1 MAWCHLAGV
10 CLGALVALEVAR
22 LENHQ
27 DKLALYAPPL
37 FLDGW
42 SLPRLTWLR
51 PLGYILPGMARR
63 MRIPEAE
70 PFGIKNPRIRKLI
83 QQRFERGER
92 FHYPMSRLACIR
104 EVDKLRRQ
112 LMPRLGQITCP
123 TLIVHADEDD
133 ITSPRSAHHLQKH
146 LGGPVDFMPLSDSY
160 HMILVD
166 NERMAVL
173 ARSVDFFQAR
183 PAPQGHQPRYR
194 QPVAGRRRHRL
205 NPPAHP
211 DGAATPS
218 RGGPVGGPSSSA
230 SSFATKSGALSPT
243 VTKPAQ
249 RWHTGRTLAAQYCML
264 ALAHCVA
271 CRRPCRRHPR
281 ACDKSLALYL

>member
-1 MAWCHLAGV
+1 MPSPRPAALLIHGLGGTVYDLGSLGRTLEEAGIDTHAPLLPGHGTVPDDLLETGWQDWIDSMRAQYRALKQRHGVVHLAGV

-51 PLGYILPGMARR
+51 KLGYILPGMARR
-63 MRIPEAE
+63 MRVPEAE
-70 PFGIKNPRIRKLI
+70 PFGIKNQRIRKLI

-92 FHYPMSRLACIR
+92 FHYPYVPLACIR
-104 EVDKLRRQ
+104 EVDKLRKQ
-112 LMPRLGQITCP
+112 LMPRLQEITCP

-173 ARSVDFFQAR
+173 ARSVDFFRAR
-183 PAPQGHQPRYR
+183 PASKLR
-194 QPVAGRRRHRL
+194 
-205 NPPAHP
+205 PA
-211 DGAATPS
+211 
-218 RGGPVGGPSSSA
+218 
-230 SSFATKSGALSPT
+230 SPT
-243 VTKPAQ
+243 QPLWQ
-249 RWHTGRTLAAQYCML
+249 GE
-264 ALAHCVA
+264 ALVA
-271 CRRPCRRHPR
+271 
-281 ACDKSLALYL
+281 

>member
-1 MAWCHLAGV
+1 MRSPRPAALLIHGLGGTVYDLGSLGRTLEDVGIVTHAPLLPGHGTVPSDLLDIGWTDWIDSMRAEYRALKQRHGVVHLAGV

-92 FHYPMSRLACIR
+92 FHYPYVPLACIR

-146 LGGPVDFMPLSDSY
+146 LAGPVDFMPLSDSY

-183 PAPQGHQPRYR
+183 PAPRK
-194 QPVAGRRRHRL
+194 
-205 NPPAHP
+205 
-211 DGAATPS
+211 DT
-218 RGGPVGGPSSSA
+218 SSA
-230 SSFATKSGALSPT
+230 TASQWPT
-243 VTKPAQ
+243 DAVTA
-249 RWHTGRTLAAQYCML
+249 
-264 ALAHCVA
+264 
-271 CRRPCRRHPR
+271 
-281 ACDKSLALYL
+281 

>member
-1 MAWCHLAGV
+1 MPSPRPAALLIHGLGGTVYDLGSLGRTLEEAGIDTHAPLLPGHGTVPDDLLETGWQDWIDSMRAQYRALKQRHGVVHLAGV

-51 PLGYILPGMARR
+51 KLGYILPGMARR
-63 MRIPEAE
+63 MHVPEAE
-70 PFGIKNPRIRKLI
+70 PFGIKNQRIRKLI

-92 FHYPMSRLACIR
+92 FHYPYVPLACIR
-104 EVDKLRRQ
+104 EVDKLRKQ
-112 LMPRLGQITCP
+112 LMPRLQEITCP

-173 ARSVDFFQAR
+173 ARSVDFFRAC
-183 PAPQGHQPRYR
+183 PA
-194 QPVAGRRRHRL
+194 
-205 NPPAHP
+205 
-211 DGAATPS
+211 
-218 RGGPVGGPSSSA
+218 
-230 SSFATKSGALSPT
+230 SPT
-243 VTKPAQ
+243 QPLWQ
-249 RWHTGRTLAAQYCML
+249 GE
-264 ALAHCVA
+264 ALVA
-271 CRRPCRRHPR
+271 
-281 ACDKSLALYL
+281 